1 MMMSRLHTLLTASL
15 LPLLACGKTDER
27 PVDTIAVTQ
36 PASTNASTTAT
47 RPAGTTASTPGSEL
61 VVTERGIG
69 GLRVGMTFAEARAVF
84 PGLRVPKG
92 AETISCDY
100 ASRNGLPPGIG
111 LMVGE
116 GTIKRVDVNRDEF
129 ATAAGARIGDSEERI
144 KSLYPGR
151 VTVTPHEYTDGHYL
165 TVAPSSGADSAYRI
179 VFETDGSRVLSY
191 RAGILPHVGY
201 VEGCS

>member
-1 MMMSRLHTLLTASL
+1 M
-15 LPLLACGKTDER
+15 LPLVACAEAKDR
-27 PVDTIAVTQ
+27 PVDTIAPTQ
-36 PASTNASTTAT
+36 PASTNDSA
-47 RPAGTTASTPGSEL
+47 PGSPW

-84 PGLRVPKG
+84 SGLKIPKG
-92 AETISCDY
+92 ADKISCDY
-100 ASRNGLPPGIG
+100 AASEGLPPGIG

-116 GTIKRVDVNRDEF
+116 GTIKRVEVRRGEF

-144 KSLYPGR
+144 KGLYPGR

-165 TVAPSSGADSAYRI
+165 TVVPSSMADSTYRI
-179 VFETDGSRVLSY
+179 VFETDGSRVLRY
-191 RAGILPHVGY
+191 RAGVLPHVGY

>member
-1 MMMSRLHTLLTASL
+1 MTRFHRSLAASL
-15 LPLLACGKTDER
+15 MLPLVACAETNDR
-27 PVDTIAVTQ
+27 PVDTIAATQ
-36 PASTNASTTAT
+36 PASTNDSA
-47 RPAGTTASTPGSEL
+47 PGSPW
-61 VVTERGIG
+61 VVTEHGIG

-84 PGLRVPKG
+84 PGLKIPGG
-92 AETISCDY
+92 ADKIGCDY
-100 ASRNGLPPGIG
+100 AGSNGLPPGIG

-116 GTIKRVDVNRDEF
+116 GTIKRVEVRRGEF
-129 ATAAGARIGDSEERI
+129 ATTAGARIGDSEERI

-165 TVAPSSGADSAYRI
+165 TVAPSSRADSAYRI
-179 VFETDGSRVLSY
+179 VFETDGSSVVRY